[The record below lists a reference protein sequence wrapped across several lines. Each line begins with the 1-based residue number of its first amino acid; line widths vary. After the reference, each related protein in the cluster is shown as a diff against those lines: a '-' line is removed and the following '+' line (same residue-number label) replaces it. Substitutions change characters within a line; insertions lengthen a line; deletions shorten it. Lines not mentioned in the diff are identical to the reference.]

1 MRRAAAALALL
12 ELLAH
17 LAEAAMAQEAARV
30 MTLVLPRP
38 LAEGAQAWIDVQLGR
53 LGPGQEIDV
62 TTATGRD
69 LGTISPFGM
78 RAGQAAGTFT
88 LPVPADAIV
97 HGRLTIRLAVTQAG
111 ASRAP
116 TADEVRGVTLKVA
129 PR

>member
-1 MRRAAAALALL
+1 MRRTAVALALL

-17 LAEAAMAQEAARV
+17 HAEAAMAQETARV

-38 LAEGAQAWIDVQLGR
+38 LAKGSLAWIDLQLGR

-62 TTATGRD
+62 TTATGRN

-78 RAGQAAGTFT
+78 RVGQDAGTFT

-97 HGRLTIRLAVTQAG
+97 DGRLTIRLAVTQSG
-111 ASRAP
+111 AARAP
-116 TADEVRGVTLKVA
+116 TPEEVRGVTLKVA